1 MIQQINDR
9 STHVEK
15 CTYKLHAHN
24 EFINIECAGYT
35 CLSFVGP
42 PKQNNIVL

>member
-15 CTYKLHAHN
+15 CTYKLHN
-24 EFINIECAGYT
+24 EFINIECVGYT